1 LTQPSAVAG
10 AAFVRWL
17 SDQLVADARGSGLD
31 EADFAPA
38 GRLWLGRLA
47 PEATVQNSRLG
58 ERAERLDPC
67 ACGIRVLPTD
77 AAPRTVS
84 CRVSVRAW
92 KLEQAADPHGA
103 PAVWK
108 KSAPISVDVE
118 LRTPAAQGQATAAG
132 RSELSRAFANA
143 GFPGLTA
150 EVRAELEPGKQGLE
164 LVVTV
169 VNVSPEEIP
178 SGDSNLYE
186 VALTAGVGDTTP
198 FMLDDLPDT
207 FRYSR
212 EVAAYGVNGGVDV
225 TEAGAFVTSDV
236 SAYEQPRPSFWD
248 ADAAGPVPDLSFASL
263 AGDPRPAMMAIVDAM
278 YRWGGIYWADQELE
292 RRAARE
298 NWSEETIAAARAAA
312 DEWLEEIRRLEGGLT
327 LLDESPGVLRAFSL
341 MNAAFAA
348 APGIRHSHWRPFQVG
363 FMLGSIESLV
373 GDSASRDL
381 VDILRFPTGG
391 GKTETYLGLLVTA
404 AFLDRLTGKGE
415 GVTGWARFPLRMLS
429 LQQTQRFADVFAA
442 AELIRQSEN
451 LGGAPFS
458 VGFLVGPGTPNDIK
472 PNPSPGEP
480 DSNDPDMP
488 QRYQVLLHC
497 PFCNGDKVEMRFD
510 KASWRLEHACP
521 ARGCPWRGPLPFF
534 IVDQELFRFL
544 PTVVVGTL
552 DKAAVISLQAAM
564 RGLYSAPLGLCP
576 NGHGYTYAKRSKS
589 PSGCLFPGCT
599 SKPIGL
605 PQPES
610 LYPPGIRIQDELHL
624 LRDSLG
630 AVDAH
635 YEGLLDQLQGSA
647 GKAAKVLASSATI
660 EGYRRQVDVLYRR
673 SARVFPLPGPVAGRS
688 FWASDTTELARL
700 FVGLAP
706 RGTTIDYAADRATES
721 LQRAVRR
728 VLTEPDEV
736 AAEASVDEA
745 QLPFLLSYYG
755 TDVVYGSTL
764 KDVEASARSFETQ
777 FDIQANAV
785 TLTGRTPLD
794 DVRGALKRL
803 VTPEPEYDKRIHLV
817 AASSMLS
824 HGVDVDRLN
833 IMVMLGL
840 PLATAEF
847 IQTSSRVGRS
857 VPGLVLVLHKIGR
870 ERDHKVFRTF
880 RQFVANAD
888 RLVDAVPITRRS
900 RRVLELTF
908 PGLVMGRILGVHE
921 PEALKRGLD
930 ALTTPPRFRTAIAR
944 LGLTED
950 AERALVEAMLG
961 ATEPL
966 DEGLR
971 TDIATYMRDFFRA
984 ALDPV
989 TTARFTSELLT
1000 KDTMR
1005 SLRDVEAQV
1014 PVYSRG
1020 GTR

>member
-1 LTQPSAVAG
+1 V
-10 AAFVRWL
+10 
-17 SDQLVADARGSGLD
+17 
-31 EADFAPA
+31 
-38 GRLWLGRLA
+38 
-47 PEATVQNSRLG
+47 
-58 ERAERLDPC
+58 
-67 ACGIRVLPTD
+67 RVLPTD
-77 AAPRTVS
+77 TAPRTISCGVS
-84 CRVSVRAW
+84 ARAW

-108 KSAPISVDVE
+108 KGLPISVDVE
-118 LRTPAAQGQATAAG
+118 LPTPAAQGQVTAGG
-132 RSELSRAFANA
+132 RPQLSQAFADA
-143 GFPGLTA
+143 GFPGLGA

-186 VALTAGVGDTTP
+186 VVLSADVGATAP
-198 FMLDDLPDT
+198 FLLDDLPDS

-212 EVAAYGVNGGVDV
+212 EVPAYGVNGGVSV
-225 TEAGAFVTSDV
+225 TESGTFVTSDV
-236 SAYEQPRPSFWD
+236 AEYEQPRPSFWD
-248 ADAAGPVPDLSFASL
+248 EDAAGPPPDLSFASL
-263 AGDPRPAMMAIVDAM
+263 AGDPRPAMKGLVDALHQ
-278 YRWGGIYWADQELE
+278 WGGAYWSDEELE
-292 RRAARE
+292 RRAAQDY
-298 NWSEETIAAARAAA
+298 WSEETVGAARAAA
-312 DEWLEEIRRLEGGLT
+312 AEWLEEIRRLEGGLA
-327 LLDESPGVLRAFSL
+327 LLNDNPLVLRAFSL

-348 APGIRHSHWRPFQVG
+348 APGIRHAQWRPFQAG
-363 FMLGSIESLV
+363 FMLGSIDSLV
-373 GDSASRDL
+373 RDSTSRSL

-404 AFLDRLTGKGE
+404 AFLDRLGGKGE
-415 GVTGWARFPLRMLS
+415 GVSGWARFPLRMLS

-442 AELIRQSEN
+442 AELIREGEK

-472 PNPSPGEP
+472 PIPGPGDP
-480 DSNDPDMP
+480 DPNDPEMP
-488 QRYQVLLHC
+488 KRYQVLLHC

-510 KASWRLEHACP
+510 KASWRLEHVCP
-521 ARGCPWRGPLPFF
+521 ALDCPWRGPLPFF

-564 RGLYSAPLGLCP
+564 RGLYGAPLGRCP
-576 NGHGYTYAKRSKS
+576 DGHGFTYAKRAKS
-589 PSGCLFPGCT
+589 PTGCLFPGCT
-599 SKPIGL
+599 ARPIAL
-605 PQPES
+605 QQADS

-635 YEGLLDQLQGSA
+635 YEGLLDHLQASA
-647 GKAAKVLASSATI
+647 GTAAKVLASSATI
-660 EGYRRQVDVLYRR
+660 EGYRRQVEVLYRK

-688 FWASDTTELARL
+688 FWASDTAELARL
-700 FVGLAP
+700 FVGFAP
-706 RGTTIDYAADRATES
+706 RGTTLDYAADRATES

-728 VLTEPDEV
+728 VLTEGELV
-736 AAEASVDEA
+736 AAEASVDQAE
-745 QLPFLLSYYG
+745 LPSLLSYYG
-755 TDVVYGSTL
+755 TDVIYGSTL

-794 DVRGALKRL
+794 DVRAALERL
-803 VTPEPEYDKRIHLV
+803 VTPEAEYEKRIHLV

-833 IMVMLGL
+833 AMVMLGL

-888 RLVDAVPITRRS
+888 RLVDPVPITRRS

-921 PEALKRGLD
+921 PEALRRGLD

-950 AERALVEAMLG
+950 AERAVIEAILG
-961 ATEPL
+961 ATGPL
-966 DEGLR
+966 DEGIR

-1000 KDTMR
+1000 KDVMR

-1014 PVYSRG
+1014 PIYSRG